1 MKLYFLSNHQS
12 NLKSKSSSLRLF
24 LSFRLIFNTISRER
38 EQFSNIFLFL
48 INNSLLSFSFLFFP
62 LPPSFQFDHFL
73 NAANSKKYQEAI
85 DLWKLA
91 FRKSALSSLDLA
103 RFISDSPRKKF
114 LCVCVSIITTICV
127 NADHPRAR
135 TERWLMPPI
144 SGPFEIVARSL

>member
-48 INNSLLSFSFLFFP
+48 INNFLLSFSFLFF
-62 LPPSFQFDHFL
+62 PPSFQFDHFL
-73 NAANSKKYQEAI
+73 NARNSKKYQGAI

-114 LCVCVSIITTICV
+114 PCVCVYRSLPRFASMLITHV
-127 NADHPRAR
+127 HAPNAD
-135 TERWLMPPI
+135 
-144 SGPFEIVARSL
+144 

>member
-1 MKLYFLSNHQS
+1 MKLYFLFNHHS

-24 LSFRLIFNTISRER
+24 LSFQLIFNTIFLSLSQER
-38 EQFSNIFLFL
+38 TIIFLKYIPL
-48 INNSLLSFSFLFFP
+48 PNKQSCSLFLFFSSP

-73 NAANSKKYQEAI
+73 NAGNSKKYQGAI

-114 LCVCVSIITTICV
+114 PCVCVYRSLPRFASMLTTHV
-127 NADHPRAR
+127 HAPNAD
-135 TERWLMPPI
+135 
-144 SGPFEIVARSL
+144 

>member
-73 NAANSKKYQEAI
+73 NARNSKKYQGAI

-114 LCVCVSIITTICV
+114 LCMCVCVYRSLPRFASMLTTHV
-127 NADHPRAR
+127 HAPNAD
-135 TERWLMPPI
+135 
-144 SGPFEIVARSL
+144 